1 VIHKTRE
8 LDEEETVVFNTS
20 SSVKGNEETIA
31 LFAWLISHQHLSQ
44 QTSHQQPASSTLLS

>member
-20 SSVKGNEETIA
+20 SSVKGNEETMLGKRNSKPVRDA
-31 LFAWLISHQHLSQ
+31 NG
-44 QTSHQQPASSTLLS
+44 